1 MVLSLEGPVN
11 PLPSSLSHHPSPI
24 TPLSSLFHHPSLS
37 CFQVY
42 APISGQERSF
52 HRTIF
57 VFCCKTHECYT
68 CNNNRCVKGNIAAS
82 LASSSSQKGRMDG
95 SVLPRL
101 CSGPCFPAH
110 IVSHSCSSQ
119 FSEVSYQGGMS
130 STPSTLHQVGHN
142 LRPGIT
148 GRM

>member
-82 LASSSSQKGRMDG
+82 LASSSSQNGRLSSASSLLWPMLSCSHRLTFMLL
-95 SVLPRL
+95 SVFRSQLPRRNEFY
-101 CSGPCFPAH
+101 SFHPPPGG
-110 IVSHSCSSQ
+110 SQ
-119 FSEVSYQGGMS
+119 SAPRY
-130 STPSTLHQVGHN
+130 N
-142 LRPGIT
+142 W
-148 GRM
+148 